1 MDMMMV
7 DVTGIP
13 CAEGDPV
20 ILMGD
25 FPTADEIA
33 EATGTI
39 SYEVLTGISDRVK
52 RIYLLDI

>member
-13 CAEGDPV
+13 CREGDPV

-39 SYEVLTGISDRVK
+39 SYEILTGISDRVK
-52 RIYLLDI
+52 HIYKLDI